1 MTAIIVTVI
10 VFVALIFLSVC
21 LAKLIKR
28 RNREAAERFPMAIV
42 SRRTPSEPVDTTT
55 PQVSHALVSTN
66 ADIPLPDYPY
76 PLESPP
82 PYPGKEQIPQ
92 FPPPGQSYP
101 WQQSTPAEESVTHEN
116 S

>member
-1 MTAIIVTVI
+1 MTPIIVTGI

-66 ADIPLPDYPY
+66 ANIPPPDYP
-76 PLESPP
+76 
-82 PYPGKEQIPQ
+82 IPVRIATTL
-92 FPPPGQSYP
+92 P
-101 WQQSTPAEESVTHEN
+101 W
-116 S
+116 